1 MDAVIR
7 KRRNRSRS
15 AGRAL
20 KRQRKKLTPRERL
33 GTWLWII
40 GTIPAYAGLFLV
52 LGGAIYLPSA
62 ASAQRADVEV
72 RQTGA
77 PAIGEIVEIGRAST
91 PHARPGGG
99 STTYFPVTEQVIR
112 GVHTRTE
119 WTRYASTDSGLW
131 VVGRQLPL
139 LYDMGGST
147 RMVIDAPEAS
157 ALLGRK
163 VRSFQLG
170 LLYGAPASLVGFA
183 MVYTGRRM
191 NPDAREKRAR
201 ARALRSK
208 QLRRRTP

>member
-1 MDAVIR
+1 MC
-7 KRRNRSRS
+7 
-15 AGRAL
+15 
-20 KRQRKKLTPRERL
+20 
-33 GTWLWII
+33 LWTI
-40 GTIPAYAGLFLV
+40 GLFPAYVGLLLV
-52 LGGAIYLPSA
+52 IGGAIYLPSA
-62 ASAQRADVEV
+62 ASAHRADVEV
-72 RQTGA
+72 RQNGA
-77 PAIGEIVEIGRAST
+77 PATGEIVEIGRAST
-91 PHARPGGG
+91 PGGGRGGG
-99 STTYFPVTEQVIR
+99 STTYYPVTEQEIR

-119 WTRYASTDSGLW
+119 WRHYASTESGLW

-147 RMVIDAPEAS
+147 RMVIDTPEAS

-170 LLYGAPASLVGFA
+170 LLYGAPASVVGFG

>member
-1 MDAVIR
+1 MRRRRR
-7 KRRNRSRS
+7 KRSRS

-40 GTIPAYAGLFLV
+40 GTVPAHAGLFLV
-52 LGGAIYLPSA
+52 IGGAIHLPSA
-62 ASAQRADVEV
+62 ASAQRADVEL
-72 RQTGA
+72 RQSGA
-77 PAIGEIVEIGRAST
+77 PATGEIVEIGRAST
-91 PHARPGGG
+91 PRARPGGG
-99 STTYFPVTEQVIR
+99 STTYYPVTEQVIGGR
-112 GVHTRTE
+112 HTRTE
-119 WTRYASTDSGLW
+119 WRRYASTDSGLR

-139 LYDMGGST
+139 LYDVGGST
-147 RMVIDAPEAS
+147 RMVIDTPEAS
-157 ALLGRK
+157 ALPGRK

-170 LLYGAPASLVGFA
+170 LLYGAPASVVGFA

>member
-1 MDAVIR
+1 M
-7 KRRNRSRS
+7 
-15 AGRAL
+15 
-20 KRQRKKLTPRERL
+20 
-33 GTWLWII
+33 WLWTI
-40 GTIPAYAGLFLV
+40 GLFPAHVGLFLV
-52 LGGAIYLPSA
+52 IGGVIYLPSA

-72 RQTGA
+72 RQNGA

-99 STTYFPVTEQVIR
+99 STTYYPVTEQEIR

-119 WTRYASTDSGLW
+119 WKHYDSTDSGLR

-147 RMVIDAPEAS
+147 RMVIDTPEAS
-157 ALLGRK
+157 ALPGRK
-163 VRSFQLG
+163 ARSFQLAM
-170 LLYGAPASLVGFA
+170 LIGAPASVAGFG
-183 MVYTGRRM
+183 MVYTGRHM

-201 ARALRSK
+201 ARALRSR